1 MGVNIEVLL
10 SPAEYQ
16 ARCGRDFAGTTCV
29 VFDVLRA
36 TSVMITGLAN
46 GAWSF
51 IPVEEISEALAW
63 RDRQPDV
70 LLAGERDGLRIKNA
84 DGSSTDF
91 DLGNSPREYVHTR
104 VAGRDIVTTTTNGT
118 RALRACISAETVLV
132 GSFLNLAATA
142 KWLERCKSDDLVLV
156 CAGTGELPAL
166 EDILAAGALVE
177 LLAQAN
183 AAIELSD
190 AARSA
195 LLAYQAAKDQ
205 LEETVKAGRNG
216 ARLLANTDLRD
227 DVKFCLQRDVHPLV
241 AILGGDGKIRP
252 AV

>member
-1 MGVNIEVLL
+1 MGMNIEVLL

-16 ARCGRDFAGTTCV
+16 ARRARGFAGATCV

-46 GAWSF
+46 GARSF

-63 RDRQPDV
+63 RVRQSDV
-70 LLAGERDGLRIKNA
+70 LLAGERDGLRITNA
-84 DGSSTDF
+84 NGSGIDF
-91 DLGNSPREYVHTR
+91 DLGNSPREYVRSHVT
-104 VAGRDIVTTTTNGT
+104 GRDIVTTTTNGT
-118 RALRACISAETVLV
+118 RALRACVSAETVLV
-132 GSFLNLAATA
+132 GSFLNLEAIA
-142 KWLERCKSDDLVLV
+142 KWLGKCTSGELVLV
-156 CAGTGELPAL
+156 CAGTAELPAL
-166 EDILAAGALVE
+166 EDILATGALIE

-195 LLAYQAAKDQ
+195 LLAYQTAAGQ
-205 LEETVKAGRNG
+205 LEETIGAGCNG
-216 ARLLANTDLRD
+216 SRLLTNPDLRD

-241 AILGGDGKIRP
+241 AILERDGKIRL
-252 AV
+252 AG

>member
-10 SPAEYQ
+10 SPADYQ
-16 ARCGRDFAGTTCV
+16 ARRARGFAGTTCV

-46 GAWSF
+46 GARSF

-63 RDRQPDV
+63 RDRQADV
-70 LLAGERDGLRIKNA
+70 LLAGERDGLRITNA
-84 DGSSTDF
+84 NGSGTDF
-91 DLGNSPREYVHTR
+91 VLGNSPREYVR
-104 VAGRDIVTTTTNGT
+104 ACVAGRDIVTTTTNGT
-118 RALRACISAETVLV
+118 RALRVCVSAEAVLV

-142 KWLERCKSDDLVLV
+142 KWLGLRTSGELVLV

-166 EDILAAGALVE
+166 EDILAAGALIE

-183 AAIELSD
+183 PAIELSD
-190 AARSA
+190 AARLA
-195 LLAYQAAKDQ
+195 LLTYQAAADQ
-205 LEETVKAGRNG
+205 LEETVGAGRNG
-216 ARLLANTDLRD
+216 ARLLANPDLRD

-241 AILGGDGKIRP
+241 AILERDGKIRL

>member
-1 MGVNIEVLL
+1 MGVNIEVLQ

-16 ARCGRDFAGTTCV
+16 ARRTRGFAGTTCV

-36 TSVMITGLAN
+36 TSVMIAGLAN
-46 GAWSF
+46 GTRSF

-63 RDRQPDV
+63 RNRQPDV

-84 DGSSTDF
+84 DGSGIDF
-91 DLGNSPREYVHTR
+91 DLGNSPREYARAR

-118 RALRACISAETVLV
+118 RALRACFSAETVLV
-132 GSFLNLAATA
+132 GSFLNLVATA
-142 KWLERCKSDDLVLV
+142 KWLAARTSGELVLV

-166 EDILAAGALVE
+166 EDILAAGALVA
-177 LLAQAN
+177 LMAQAN
-183 AAIELSD
+183 AVIELRD

-195 LLAYQAAKDQ
+195 LLTYQAAADQ
-205 LEETVKAGRNG
+205 LEKVVGAGQNG
-216 ARLLANTDLRD
+216 ARLLANHDLRD

-241 AILGGDGKIRP
+241 AILGRDGKIQP
-252 AV
+252 SA

>member
-1 MGVNIEVLL
+1 MGMNIEVLL

-16 ARCGRDFAGTTCV
+16 ARRARGFAGATCV

-46 GAWSF
+46 GARCF

-70 LLAGERDGLRIKNA
+70 LLAGERDGLRITNA
-84 DGSSTDF
+84 VGSGIDF
-91 DLGNSPREYVHTR
+91 DLGNSPREYVRTR

-118 RALRACISAETVLV
+118 RALRACVSAETVLV
-132 GSFLNLAATA
+132 GSFLNLTATGH
-142 KWLERCKSDDLVLV
+142 WLEQHKVHDLVLV

-166 EDILAAGALVE
+166 EDILAVGALVE
-177 LLAQAN
+177 LLTQEN

-195 LLAYQAAKDQ
+195 LLAYQTAAGQ
-205 LEETVKAGRNG
+205 FEETIGAGRNG
-216 ARLLANTDLRD
+216 ARLLTNPELRD
-227 DVKFCLQRDVHPLV
+227 DVKFCLQQNVYPLV
-241 AILGGDGKIRP
+241 AVLGRDGKIRP
-252 AV
+252 AD

>member
-16 ARCGRDFAGTTCV
+16 ARRARGFPGATCV

-46 GAWSF
+46 GARSF
-51 IPVEEISEALAW
+51 IPVEEISEALA
-63 RDRQPDV
+63 RRSREPGV

-84 DGSSTDF
+84 EGSGIDF
-91 DLGNSPREYVHTR
+91 DLGNSPREYIRTR
-104 VAGRDIVTTTTNGT
+104 VTGRDIVTTTTNGT
-118 RALRACISAETVLV
+118 RALRACVSAEAVLV
-132 GSFLNLAATA
+132 GSFLNLAATGQ
-142 KWLERCKSDDLVLV
+142 WLEQHKTHDLVLV

-177 LLAQAN
+177 LLAQTN
-183 AAIELSD
+183 TAIELSV

-195 LLAYQAAKDQ
+195 LLAYQAVPDQ
-205 LEETVKAGRNG
+205 LVEVIGVGGNG
-216 ARLLANTDLRD
+216 ARLLANPGLRD
-227 DVKFCLQRDVHPLV
+227 DVKLCLQRDIHHLV

-252 AV
+252 VV